1 MSDLEIPEIVH
12 WTPIGSKKILFS
24 TQDQL
29 RVVST
34 LVWISESECWEAS
47 EQQRFSGIQEH
58 IFVVNFGLLH
68 PIEILYSFSIL
79 MNRQIQR
86 ERESVDGPVGWMLG
100 PRGGA
105 VDRRPTDAWVF
116 THARSEGC

>member
-1 MSDLEIPEIVH
+1 MLGGKRATAVFRDSGTYICCELWPLTSNRDPLFLFHTHEQADPE
-12 WTPIGSKKILFS
+12 
-24 TQDQL
+24 
-29 RVVST
+29 
-34 LVWISESECWEAS
+34 
-47 EQQRFSGIQEH
+47 
-58 IFVVNFGLLH
+58 
-68 PIEILYSFSIL
+68 
-79 MNRQIQR
+79 R